1 MDSPHCAARP
11 PVPSELIGLYNG
23 LYDVLYNVLENHNR
37 LGRAAEPGGPVKK
50 ARLWKSFVPVVVNL
64 LLGIPAVVPIFLT
77 WYFLSNGPLAELGWT
92 QRDPNEDDG
101 MLLWLIFVVPA
112 VGCFGGIWAL
122 TNLWIR
128 RKLFTEGPPSMYW
141 SVSVVLVLAPYFLG
155 LGFA

>member
-1 MDSPHCAARP
+1 M
-11 PVPSELIGLYNG
+11 G

-50 ARLWKSFVPVVVNL
+50 AQLWKSFVPVVVNL
-64 LLGIPAVVPIFLT
+64 LLGIPALVPIFLT

-92 QRDPNEDDG
+92 QRNPNEDDG

-112 VGCFGGIWAL
+112 VGCFGAIWAL

-128 RKLFTEGPPSMYW
+128 RKLFAEGPPSMYW